1 MENPSS
7 GTESQPHITRSIAL
21 KLNLST
27 LLIGI
32 LLCGILAV
40 YFFQETQE
48 RVKKQASV
56 ELTQI
61 TDTLKLALET
71 NSHLSNMIRIVG
83 VLTTNK
89 NIDRLSVIKSSDMR
103 INADS
108 LAQYNGRLA
117 QEVFPSPIMELLMHP
132 ARVHDQQSGEFI
144 GNNLHHAVQ
153 FHLIDPE
160 VNRLRPYIIYF
171 KYDKTILEAGIN
183 QNRNNYLLI
192 VICAFSSLLLIN
204 LWIHKV
210 VVLTPLSQITAQLKH
225 QAGRNISPK
234 PLKISTKDEFGIL
247 ANSYNLSVHT
257 QLMQKK
263 ELEKSHR
270 HIQNMTRMLPVHLIY
285 IDTQQKIQ
293 FINRHSLNWLGFEAN
308 KVLDHTCEE
317 IIPTKLFKLMAPF
330 IAQTLKGESLTFD
343 AEFQHLNTEE
353 LSFHITQ
360 VPDIDM
366 DGKISGFFICI
377 EEQTQTRNNEKK
389 IEKYA
394 QDLEFNNWALDEAR
408 EEAEAT
414 ARAKSE
420 FLACMSHEIRTPM
433 NGILGMLSLL
443 SRTELDQNQQHHLGM
458 AQGSAKSLLTLINDI
473 LDFSKI
479 ESGKLNLESIE
490 FNLHQTLDELI
501 QPLAIRAQ
509 EKNLELTLD
518 IIQIK
523 PANIIGDPGRITQ
536 VLTNLIGNAIKFTQQ
551 GSIIVTG
558 KLITRDSNHWLTF
571 SIQDTGIGMRKE
583 KLENIFQAFSQA
595 DSSTTR
601 HYGGTGLGLSIARHL
616 SHLMNGDIS
625 VTSKEDIGS
634 NFVVELEIKL
644 PDSNSMSQD
653 SSTLDL
659 NKFPILL
666 LSKKSFA
673 DNILE
678 KIFREFNADVERLI
692 ITESEKSTDLSKLT
706 NSQPQLIVLSLP
718 AGEKAIKKEIEKLN
732 SEPLLSDI
740 TTLLSYNSIDA
751 PIIHHYLQK
760 QICGSFTKPISQV
773 RLVSLLNRCTQ
784 AQLSPSHEPETDDS
798 DNWLLT
804 SHFTPTL
811 PRLLLAEDNMVNQLV
826 AEGIIKEF
834 GLEIEIANDGIQALE
849 FLSNSSQ
856 DNPYHLIF
864 MDCQMPKLDGYQT
877 TAKIRDGEAG
887 EHYKNIPIIAM
898 TANAMVG
905 DKEKCLAIG
914 MNDYISK
921 PLEPEHIKTA
931 LLTYLAHLTHKNEQR
946 HSG

>member
-1 MENPSS
+1 MESPSPD
-7 GTESQPHITRSIAL
+7 TENQPHTIRSIAL

-27 LLIGI
+27 LFIGT
-32 LLCGILAV
+32 LLCGILAI

-48 RVKKQASV
+48 RVKEQASI

-71 NSHLSNMIRIVG
+71 NSQLSNMIRIVG

-103 INADS
+103 VNADS
-108 LAQYNGRLA
+108 LTQYNERLA
-117 QEVFPSPIMELLMHP
+117 KEVFPAPIMELLTNP
-132 ARVHDQQSGEFI
+132 ARVHDQLSGEFI
-144 GNNLHHAVQ
+144 GNHLHHAVQ

-171 KYDKTILEAGIN
+171 KYDKTLLEAGIN
-183 QNRNNYLLI
+183 QTRNNYLLI

-234 PLKISTKDEFGIL
+234 PLKISTMDEFSIL
-247 ANSYNLSVHT
+247 ANSYNHSVHT
-257 QLMQKK
+257 QLLQKK

-270 HIQNMTRMLPVHLIY
+270 HIKNMTRVLPVHLIY
-285 IDTQQKIQ
+285 VDTKQKIQ
-293 FINRHSLNWLGFEAN
+293 FINRHSLNWLDCESN
-308 KVLDHTCEE
+308 EVLNRTCEA
-317 IIPTKLFKLMAPF
+317 IIPPKLFKLMAPF
-330 IAQTLKGESLTFD
+330 IEQTLKGETLTFD
-343 AEFQHLNTEE
+343 AEFQHLNSEE
-353 LSFHITQ
+353 LNFHITQ
-360 VPDIDM
+360 VPDIDA
-366 DGKISGFFICI
+366 DGKINGFFVCI
-377 EEQTQTRNNEKK
+377 EDQTQTRNNEKK

-414 ARAKSE
+414 GRAKSE

-433 NGILGMLSLL
+433 NGVLGMLSLL
-443 SRTELDQNQQHHLGM
+443 SRTELDQDQQHHLEI

-509 EKNLELTLD
+509 EKSLELTLD
-518 IIQIK
+518 ISQIK
-523 PANIIGDPGRITQ
+523 PANITGDPGRITQ
-536 VLTNLIGNAIKFTQQ
+536 VLTNLIGNAIKFTPK

-558 KLITRDSNHWLTF
+558 KLTAKNNNHRLTF
-571 SIQDTGIGMRKE
+571 SIQDTGIGMKQD

-595 DSSTTR
+595 DNSTTR
-601 HYGGTGLGLSIARHL
+601 HYGGTGLGLSIAKHL

-625 VTSKEDIGS
+625 VTSKENIGS
-634 NFVVELEIKL
+634 HFVVDLEIQL
-644 PDSNSMSQD
+644 PDSNSMKQD
-653 SSTLDL
+653 NSILDL
-659 NKFPILL
+659 NKLPVLL
-666 LSKKSFA
+666 LSKASFA

-678 KIFREFNADVERLI
+678 KIFREFNADIERLVVKGNDKTI
-692 ITESEKSTDLSKLT
+692 DLSKLT
-706 NSQPQLIVLSLP
+706 NPHPQLIILSLS
-718 AGEKAIKKEIEKLN
+718 AGEQAIRAELEKLN
-732 SEPLLSDI
+732 SEPLLSNI

-760 QICGSFTKPISQV
+760 QICGAFTKPISQI
-773 RLVSLLNRCTQ
+773 RLASLLTKYNQ
-784 AQLSPSHEPETDDS
+784 AHTSSSHEVTVDSGDD
-798 DNWLLT
+798 WLLT
-804 SHFTPTL
+804 NHFTPTQ

-834 GLEIEIANDGIQALE
+834 GLEIEIVNDGIQALKA
-849 FLSNSSQ
+849 LSDSSQ

-887 EHYKNIPIIAM
+887 EHYKNLPIIAM

-931 LLTYLAHLTHKNEQR
+931 LLTYLAHLTNKNEQR

>member
-1 MENPSS
+1 MESQS
-7 GTESQPHITRSIAL
+7 HHTESQSHSTRSIAL

-27 LLIGI
+27 LFIGT

-48 RVKKQASV
+48 RVKEQASI

-103 INADS
+103 VNADS
-108 LAQYNGRLA
+108 LTQYNGRLA
-117 QEVFPSPIMELLMHP
+117 KEVFPAPIMELLTSP

-144 GNNLHHAVQ
+144 GSHLHHAVQ

-171 KYDKTILEAGIN
+171 KYDKTLLEAGIN
-183 QNRNNYLLI
+183 QTRNNYLLI

-234 PLKISTKDEFGIL
+234 PLKISTRDEFGIL
-247 ANSYNLSVHT
+247 ANSYNHSVHT
-257 QLMQKK
+257 QLLQKK

-270 HIQNMTRMLPVHLIY
+270 HIKNMTRVLPVHLIY
-285 IDTQQKIQ
+285 VDTKQKIQ
-293 FINRHSLNWLGFEAN
+293 FINRHSLKWLDSEN
-308 KVLDHTCEE
+308 NEVLNHTCEA
-317 IIPTKLFKLMAPF
+317 IIPPKLFKLMAPF
-330 IAQTLKGESLTFD
+330 IEQTLKGETLTFD
-343 AEFQHLNTEE
+343 AEFRHLDSEE
-353 LSFHITQ
+353 LNFHITQ
-360 VPDIDM
+360 VPDIDA
-366 DGKISGFFICI
+366 DGKINGFFVCI
-377 EEQTQTRNNEKK
+377 EDQTQTRNNEKK

-414 ARAKSE
+414 GRAKSE

-433 NGILGMLSLL
+433 NGVLGMLSLL
-443 SRTELDQNQQHHLGM
+443 SRTELDQNQRHHLEI

-509 EKNLELTLD
+509 EKSLELTLD
-518 IIQIK
+518 ISLIK
-523 PANIIGDPGRITQ
+523 PANITGDPGRITQ
-536 VLTNLIGNAIKFTQQ
+536 ILTNLIGNAIKFTPQ

-558 KLITRDSNHWLTF
+558 KLTTKDNNHRLTF
-571 SIQDTGIGMRKE
+571 SIQDTGIGMKQD

-601 HYGGTGLGLSIARHL
+601 HYGGTGLGLSIAKHL

-625 VTSKEDIGS
+625 VTSKENIGS
-634 NFVVELEIKL
+634 HFVVDLEVQL
-644 PDSNSMSQD
+644 PDSNSMKQD
-653 SSTLDL
+653 NSILDL
-659 NKFPILL
+659 NKLPVLL
-666 LSKKSFA
+666 LSKASFA

-678 KIFREFNADVERLI
+678 KIFREFNADIERLVVKGNEKI
-692 ITESEKSTDLSKLT
+692 IDLSKLT
-706 NSQPQLIVLSLP
+706 NPHPQLIILSLS
-718 AGEKAIKKEIEKLN
+718 AGEQAIRAEIEKLN
-732 SEPLLSDI
+732 SEPLLSSI

-760 QICGSFTKPISQV
+760 QICGAFTKPISQI
-773 RLVSLLNRCTQ
+773 RLTSLLTKYNQ
-784 AQLSPSHEPETDDS
+784 AHTSFSHEVDVDSGDD
-798 DNWLLT
+798 WLLT
-804 SHFTPTL
+804 NHFTPTQ

-834 GLEIEIANDGIQALE
+834 GLEIEIANDGIQALKA
-849 FLSNSSQ
+849 LSDSTQ

-877 TAKIRDGEAG
+877 TAKIRSGEAG

-905 DKEKCLAIG
+905 DKEKYLAIG

-921 PLEPEHIKTA
+921 PLEPEHIKAA
-931 LLTYLAHLTHKNEQR
+931 LLTYLAHLTSKNVQR